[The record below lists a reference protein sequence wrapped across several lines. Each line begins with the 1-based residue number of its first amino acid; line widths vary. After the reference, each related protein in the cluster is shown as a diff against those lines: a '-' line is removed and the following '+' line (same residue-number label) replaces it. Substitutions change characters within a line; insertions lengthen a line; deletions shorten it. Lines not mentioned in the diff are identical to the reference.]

1 MLPKDERSSSRVTS
15 LARRRV
21 LTFASLLLVIEFA
34 DEVVFGAREAAWP
47 IVRADLGLSYG
58 QIGLLLGVP
67 SVIASVVEP
76 IIGILGDGWRRR
88 ALIVGGGL
96 GFTASLLL
104 SAVAPSFPLL
114 LISFILFY
122 PSSGAFVSLSQASLM
137 DSNPARH
144 EQLMA
149 RWTAAGSMGV
159 LAGPLLLAGAT
170 TIGLGWRGLYAA
182 LGALSL
188 LLTLLVWR
196 RPFPPPSEEA
206 SEQTLRQGLGEAL
219 AALRRWQVL
228 RWLVLLEFSNF
239 MLDLLLGFL
248 ALYFVDEV
256 GTTITMAGGAVAVWV
271 GVGLLGDLLL
281 IPLLERIRGL
291 SYLRYSAGL
300 MLILYPTF
308 LLLPTIEGKLVLL
321 GLMGLANAGWY
332 AILQAQLY
340 SALPGRSGTVT
351 AISALFGIG
360 AGLVPLLLG
369 LLAEAM
375 GLGVMMWVLLLGPIV
390 LLLALP
396 RGIVEGAKQGEG
408 T

>member
-1 MLPKDERSSSRVTS
+1 
-15 LARRRV
+15 
-21 LTFASLLLVIEFA
+21 
-34 DEVVFGAREAAWP
+34 
-47 IVRADLGLSYG
+47 
-58 QIGLLLGVP
+58 
-67 SVIASVVEP
+67 
-76 IIGILGDGWRRR
+76 
-88 ALIVGGGL
+88 
-96 GFTASLLL
+96 
-104 SAVAPSFPLL
+104 
-114 LISFILFY
+114 
-122 PSSGAFVSLSQASLM
+122 
-137 DSNPARH
+137 
-144 EQLMA
+144 
-149 RWTAAGSMGV
+149 
-159 LAGPLLLAGAT
+159 
-170 TIGLGWRGLYAA
+170 
-182 LGALSL
+182 
-188 LLTLLVWR
+188 
-196 RPFPPPSEEA
+196 
-206 SEQTLRQGLGEAL
+206 
-219 AALRRWQVL
+219 
-228 RWLVLLEFSNF
+228 

-281 IPLLERIRGL
+281 IPLLERVRGL

-308 LLLPTIEGKLVLL
+308 LLLPTIGGKLVLL

-396 RGIVEGAKQGEG
+396 RGIVEGATPGEG